1 MHKRD
6 MRLFFQDIV
15 EAIDNI
21 SEYVQNMDYD
31 DFSQD
36 KKTIDAIVRNLEI
49 IGEAAKNISNE
60 TKAKYPDVN
69 WRAMAGM
76 RDKLIHEYFGVS
88 TVIVW
93 DTIQGDLPVLEGQI
107 EKVLEMESIK
117 KD

>member
-6 MRLFFQDIV
+6 MGLFFQDII
-15 EAIDNI
+15 EAIGNI
-21 SEYVQNMDYD
+21 GEYVQNMDYD

-88 TVIVW
+88 TMIV
-93 DTIQGDLPVLEGQI
+93 
-107 EKVLEMESIK
+107 
-117 KD
+117 